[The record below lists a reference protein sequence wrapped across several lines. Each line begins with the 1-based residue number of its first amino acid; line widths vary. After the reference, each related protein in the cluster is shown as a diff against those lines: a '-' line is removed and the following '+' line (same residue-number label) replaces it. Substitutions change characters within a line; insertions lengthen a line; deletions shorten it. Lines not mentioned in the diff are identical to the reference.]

1 MMKQSPNFEDN
12 LRKQTPL
19 SDETLRRLNQ
29 IEQLAIAKFIGDIGE
44 LESALGMLRVGQQYG
59 WRVMYLIHSKATIRK
74 YEEILGISV
83 KEEFPEE
90 GPSSMRNN
98 GYRLFKKLGNFWKIV
113 SGEQKVEDKRQVD

>member
-1 MMKQSPNFEDN
+1 MKQSPQFEEN
-12 LRKQTPL
+12 LKKQNPL
-19 SDETLRRLNQ
+19 SDEKLRKLNQ
-29 IEQLAIAKFIGDIGE
+29 IEQVAIAKYMGDIGE

-113 SGEQKVEDKRQVD
+113 SGEQKIEDKRQVD

>member
-1 MMKQSPNFEDN
+1 MKQSPNFEDN
-12 LRKQTPL
+12 LKRQAPH

-29 IEQLAIAKFIGDIGE
+29 IEQLAIAKFVGDIGE

-90 GPSSMRNN
+90 GPSAMRNN

-113 SGEQKVEDKRQVD
+113 SGEQKIEDKRQVD

>member
-1 MMKQSPNFEDN
+1 MKQSPKFEDN
-12 LRKQTPL
+12 LRNQIAF
-19 SDETLRRLNQ
+19 SDEKLRRLNH
-29 IEQLAIAKFIGDIGE
+29 IEQLAIAKFVGDMGE

-90 GPSSMRNN
+90 GPSSLRNN

-113 SGEQKVEDKRQVD
+113 SGEQKIEDKRQVD